1 MLSQLFRFAT
11 LAKGAVALS
20 LVTGAYG
27 AATTNLADQGPIV
40 ASAHMDFTNQVTP
53 TPKPIS
59 RRETREGTTQ
69 TEVTNA
75 AVDPLVRECV
85 TKYAR
90 VASFKDAPSAERE
103 EAGRLVK
110 EVCERAMKASGL
122 EADAFW
128 AKLKS
133 LFGQPAKNGEE
144 TKRPETSTKGEP
156 DPSFESLLKECTTG
170 YMRLVSSKDT
180 PAAEREEA
188 GRPVREVCERA
199 MKASGLEAGAFWAK
213 YRSQFGTTKNEE
225 TKRPDANNKG
235 QVDPSFEGLLKEC
248 ATKYLRLVSSKEMPA
263 AEREEAGRLVRDVCE
278 RAIKASGL
286 EADAFWA
293 KYRSLFAHST
303 TKSEEPKRPE
313 TTTRGE
319 PDPSFEALFKE
330 CITKYARA
338 SSLREATTA
347 EREEAGRLAKEACER
362 AIKASG
368 LETGAFWAK
377 YGRYMTPTT
386 KLEQRTSPKPSASP
400 KPIVTDPLVREC
412 YAKYQELAT
421 LRSGAVEA
429 YEAAVRTFNEN
440 CRRVLEASHN

>member
-59 RRETREGTTQ
+59 RRDTREGTTQ
-69 TEVTNA
+69 TEVANPSVEA
-75 AVDPLVRECV
+75 LVRECA

-90 VASFKDAPSAERE
+90 VVSFKDAPSAERE

-128 AKLKS
+128 AKYKS
-133 LFGQPAKNGEE
+133 LFAQPAKKGEE
-144 TKRPETSTKGEP
+144 TKRPETKTQGES
-156 DPSFESLLKECTTG
+156 DASFEGLLKECTTS
-170 YMRLVSSKDT
+170 YIRLVSSKEM

-225 TKRPDANNKG
+225 TKQPDANRKG
-235 QVDPSFEGLLKEC
+235 EADSSIEGLLKEC
-248 ATKYLRLVSSKEMPA
+248 ATKYQRLVSSKERAA
-263 AEREEAGRLVRDVCE
+263 AEREEAGRLCREDCE
-278 RAIKASGL
+278 R
-286 EADAFWA
+286 
-293 KYRSLFAHST
+293 
-303 TKSEEPKRPE
+303 
-313 TTTRGE
+313 
-319 PDPSFEALFKE
+319 
-330 CITKYARA
+330 
-338 SSLREATTA
+338 
-347 EREEAGRLAKEACER
+347 
-362 AIKASG
+362 
-368 LETGAFWAK
+368 
-377 YGRYMTPTT
+377 
-386 KLEQRTSPKPSASP
+386 
-400 KPIVTDPLVREC
+400 
-412 YAKYQELAT
+412 
-421 LRSGAVEA
+421 
-429 YEAAVRTFNEN
+429 
-440 CRRVLEASHN
+440 

>member
-1 MLSQLFRFAT
+1 MLSQLFRLAT

-27 AATTNLADQGPIV
+27 AATTNLVDQRPIV

-69 TEVTNA
+69 TEDTSP
-75 AVDPLVRECV
+75 AVEALVRECV

-90 VASFKDAPSAERE
+90 IASFKDAPSAERE
-103 EAGRLVK
+103 DAGRLVK

-122 EADAFW
+122 DADAFW
-128 AKLKS
+128 AKYRS
-133 LFGQPAKNGEE
+133 LFHPAKNGEE
-144 TKRPETSTKGEP
+144 TKRPETSTKSEP
-156 DPSFESLLKECTTG
+156 DASFEGLLKECTTG
-170 YMRLVSSKDT
+170 YMRLVSSKEM

-225 TKRPDANNKG
+225 TKRPDANKSEAAS
-235 QVDPSFEGLLKEC
+235 SFEGLLKEC

-263 AEREEAGRLVRDVCE
+263 AEREEAGRLVREVCE

-286 EADAFWA
+286 EAGAFWA
-293 KYRSLFAHST
+293 KYHTLFAHST
-303 TKSEEPKRPE
+303 TKSEETKKPE
-313 TTTRGE
+313 TTTKGE
-319 PDPSFEALFKE
+319 AAPSFEALFKE

-338 SSLREATTA
+338 TSLREATTV
-347 EREEAGRLAKEACER
+347 EREEAGRLAKDACER
-362 AIKASG
+362 AIRASG

-377 YGRYMTPTT
+377 YGRYMTPTA
-386 KLEQRTSPKPSASP
+386 KLEPTTSPKPAASP
-400 KPIVTDPLVREC
+400 KPVGTDPLVREC

>member
-20 LVTGAYG
+20 LITGAYG
-27 AATTNLADQGPIV
+27 AATTNLADQRPIV

-69 TEVTNA
+69 TEVTNP

-90 VASFKDAPSAERE
+90 IASFKDAPSAERE
-103 EAGRLVK
+103 GAGRLVK
-110 EVCERAMKASGL
+110 
-122 EADAFW
+122 
-128 AKLKS
+128 
-133 LFGQPAKNGEE
+133 
-144 TKRPETSTKGEP
+144 
-156 DPSFESLLKECTTG
+156 
-170 YMRLVSSKDT
+170 
-180 PAAEREEA
+180 
-188 GRPVREVCERA
+188 EVCERA

-286 EADAFWA
+286 EAGPFWA
-293 KYRSLFAHST
+293 KYA
-303 TKSEEPKRPE
+303 
-313 TTTRGE
+313 
-319 PDPSFEALFKE
+319 
-330 CITKYARA
+330 
-338 SSLREATTA
+338 
-347 EREEAGRLAKEACER
+347 
-362 AIKASG
+362 
-368 LETGAFWAK
+368 
-377 YGRYMTPTT
+377 RYMTPTT
-386 KLEQRTSPKPSASP
+386 KLEQTTSPKPSASP

-429 YEAAVRTFNEN
+429 YEAAVRAFNEN